1 MRLVMTEGPIEFE
14 PQRIADEI
22 GEAGGLLRRAQSAFL
37 ADLSESRAFRRL
49 ERRRR
54 RSARI
59 RTFAAI
65 GTLAMAAGGLTAWF
79 HQEAFRNT
87 SSAQAEPL
95 PAAPSAFKAE
105 PEKPLAVPA
114 SLASNTA
121 VVSSTSRKETRTR
134 ELVGVTV
141 PTPAVAAPQQAVPSE
156 AQCQEEYKA
165 RAFQRAADCF
175 RARTS
180 GAGVEA
186 EVAFYRAARI
196 QAESLND
203 PRRAL
208 ALIDEHRARFPA
220 GVMRGEVELLRVRSL
235 NQSGRYDDALS
246 TSEALLGTPAGR
258 ALSSELHLLRGQIFQ
273 DRKRNCAA
281 AASEFVAL
289 IGEPGRLGDEAEL
302 RRAGCLEELGRSSD
316 ARLAYQQY
324 LRRNNPISADKA
336 RQRLSLLENAASD
349 EGGVR

>member
-22 GEAGGLLRRAQSAFL
+22 GEAGGLLRRAQQSYL

-54 RSARI
+54 RNAQIRI
-59 RTFAAI
+59 FAAV
-65 GTLAMAAGGLTAWF
+65 GTLALAAGGLTAWF

-87 SSAQAEPL
+87 ESAQAEPL
-95 PAAPSAFKAE
+95 PLAPSAFHE
-105 PEKPLAVPA
+105 PAKPLAVPA
-114 SLASNTA
+114 SVASTA
-121 VVSSTSRKETRTR
+121 TIVSGTIRKEPRAR
-134 ELVGVTV
+134 ELAGATA
-141 PTPAVAAPQQAVPSE
+141 PAPSLAASQQALPSE
-156 AQCQEEYKA
+156 AQCQKEYQA
-165 RAFQRAADCF
+165 RAFQQAADCF
-175 RARTS
+175 RSRTS

-186 EVAFYRAARI
+186 EVALYRSARI
-196 QAESLND
+196 HAESLGD
-203 PRRAL
+203 PRKAL
-208 ALIDEHRARFPA
+208 SLIDEHRSRFPQ

-246 TSEALLGTPAGR
+246 VSEALLGTQAGR
-258 ALSSELHLLRGQIFQ
+258 TLSSELHLVRGQIFQ
-273 DRKRNCAA
+273 DRKRNYAA

-302 RRAGCLEELGRSSD
+302 RRASCLEQLGRSSD
-316 ARLAYQQY
+316 AVLAYRQY
-324 LRRNNPISADKA
+324 LRRSNPSSAEKA
-336 RQRLSLLENAASD
+336 RQRLSLLESAAND